1 MKVIKF
7 LFPLVV
13 LNLIALI
20 FVTFGLPDIV
30 PIHMNL
36 AGAVDGFGSKW
47 YIPIIGM
54 IPVFIVVAYILYIYL
69 KTPDLNKNAEEK
81 IISATIISFIV
92 ISWIPVIFAVAN
104 LNTSFSNS
112 SNFSPVE
119 VLSLVLIVLSVLF
132 VFIGSFMENIKPNYY
147 FGIRTPWTLKNKI
160 VWKKTHKL
168 ASYTSMIA
176 GFVSL
181 VYGLA
186 TFISENS
193 IYFFIGLIIAIF
205 LLAVVPIVY
214 SFYEFNKIMK

>member
-1 MKVIKF
+1 
-7 LFPLVV
+7 
-13 LNLIALI
+13 
-20 FVTFGLPDIV
+20 
-30 PIHMNL
+30 
-36 AGAVDGFGSKW
+36 
-47 YIPIIGM
+47 
-54 IPVFIVVAYILYIYL
+54 L
-69 KTPDLNKNAEEK
+69 KTPDLNKNVEEK
-81 IISATIISFIV
+81 IISVTSISFIV

-168 ASYTSMIA
+168 GSYTSMIA